1 MIKSKGFGLISV
13 IIIMII
19 TSIVSGITT
28 GVIML
33 NNNDIQMNNYSD
45 DKDLKEFI
53 EVYEVLLSKYYDSI
67 DKKGMLEAAE
77 NGMLDFLGD
86 KYTTYLESDEY
97 QEIVDELAKTYM
109 GIGIEIE
116 GRKIVSFIENSPAL
130 KSGMMVGDYL
140 TKINGINV
148 ENLNSEQIG
157 LLIKNDKSEYVDIE
171 VLRNNNLLSFR
182 IKKEKLINKV
192 INYHLLDNTSIGY
205 LYIKNFAENL
215 DEQVNNALKELES
228 NGMTSLIIDLRG
240 NGGGYLQAAEKT
252 SSLFLEE
259 GKIIYSLKSNSQE
272 VTYKD
277 KTKEKKSY
285 PIMILIDNNTASA
298 AEILA
303 AALKESYNATIV
315 GTKSYG
321 KGKVQEVIKLENGD
335 SVKTTSAKWY
345 TPNGICIDGLGI
357 TPDYYEAYSNY
368 GIYNDTQLAKAVEL
382 LTT

>member
-192 INYHLLDNTSIGY
+192 INYHLLDNNSIGY

-315 GTKSYG
+315 
-321 KGKVQEVIKLENGD
+321 N
-335 SVKTTSAKWY
+335 
-345 TPNGICIDGLGI
+345 
-357 TPDYYEAYSNY
+357 
-368 GIYNDTQLAKAVEL
+368 
-382 LTT
+382 

>member
-192 INYHLLDNTSIGY
+192 INYHLLDNTSIG
-205 LYIKNFAENL
+205 
-215 DEQVNNALKELES
+215 
-228 NGMTSLIIDLRG
+228 TS
-240 NGGGYLQAAEKT
+240 
-252 SSLFLEE
+252 
-259 GKIIYSLKSNSQE
+259 
-272 VTYKD
+272 
-277 KTKEKKSY
+277 
-285 PIMILIDNNTASA
+285 
-298 AEILA
+298 
-303 AALKESYNATIV
+303 
-315 GTKSYG
+315 
-321 KGKVQEVIKLENGD
+321 
-335 SVKTTSAKWY
+335 
-345 TPNGICIDGLGI
+345 
-357 TPDYYEAYSNY
+357 
-368 GIYNDTQLAKAVEL
+368 
-382 LTT
+382 